1 MKAIDVSLN
10 ELISIADYEII
21 KGYVPTPEK
30 LLDELDRSSEPLYI
44 DDDLTNAIGKPC
56 FLIMDNVKG
65 KIKYII
71 KGHKFNKRVKTIAL
85 DMLDNI
91 IFNLLYNDILEQ
103 LGDYCDV
110 TKLRYEQSYANVLNI
125 VDDLGSNCISDYE
138 YSWLQ
143 ILGNGKFNLLIL

>member
-1 MKAIDVSLN
+1 MKAINTSLN
-10 ELISIADYEII
+10 ELISMANYEII

-30 LLDELDRSSEPLYI
+30 LLDELDRSSEPLYV
-44 DDDLTNAIGKPC
+44 DDDLINAIGKPC

-71 KGHKFNKRVKTIAL
+71 KGNKFNKRVKLIAL
-85 DMLDNI
+85 DMLDNV
-91 IFNLLYNDILEQ
+91 IFDLLYNDILEH
-103 LGDYCDV
+103 LEDYCDV
-110 TKLRYEQSYANVLNI
+110 TKLRYEQSYTNVLNM
-125 VDDLGSNCISDYE
+125 VNSLGTNCLSDYE